1 MERIAEAPEA
11 AQQGSLGVPAEA
23 VHSRNTA
30 RAASLAGRGGG
41 LSHLKMV
48 AKRGW
53 QRPAVV
59 TSLVLLAGAYFFLW
73 RSPVL
78 GLFHDDAV
86 YTVTAKALAEGRG
99 YRIISLPHEIPQT
112 KYPFL
117 FPAALSLVWRLWPG
131 FPGNLAALK
140 TLPLLCAVAW
150 FVLSYQL
157 LLRLGARKTQ
167 AWCIVLL
174 TAASPLII
182 SLSTSL
188 MSETMFAAL
197 FTGALLAAR
206 AVERS
211 NSDRMAWL
219 AGVLAAL
226 AYLTRTI
233 GVSLLLAI
241 PLALVFQR
249 RYGAARRFVATGAP
263 IACTWLVWIYLH
275 PAPVERADAY
285 YSSANY
291 ASWNILTNYTPL
303 EKLGVLLANARL
315 SLVAP
320 ITFLGVPAPM
330 WVALFML
337 VILVFAFAKKVPRLE
352 SAWLA
357 VGAYLSIC
365 LCWAWPPMR
374 FIAVI
379 LPLVLFIIWE
389 TLARLGMNRLT
400 NGLAALTF
408 CFALT
413 GDLRP
418 SIAQLF
424 SSGQSRAGRPAAG
437 EAEMDGMYSWL
448 RKNAPEDSVVLA
460 DLDPLVFLYTG
471 RKSTRNFN
479 LDPRKLF
486 YSLGPSPEDALGPL
500 EEIIRGTSADFL
512 IVTPEEAFTLQQG
525 NVERFLA
532 GHPGVLEL
540 VDRPGSN
547 PGYQIYRIRHGL
559 L

>member
-1 MERIAEAPEA
+1 
-11 AQQGSLGVPAEA
+11 
-23 VHSRNTA
+23 
-30 RAASLAGRGGG
+30 
-41 LSHLKMV
+41 
-48 AKRGW
+48 
-53 QRPAVV
+53 
-59 TSLVLLAGAYFFLW
+59 
-73 RSPVL
+73 
-78 GLFHDDAV
+78 
-86 YTVTAKALAEGRG
+86 
-99 YRIISLPHEIPQT
+99 
-112 KYPFL
+112 
-117 FPAALSLVWRLWPG
+117 
-131 FPGNLAALK
+131 
-140 TLPLLCAVAW
+140 LCAGAW

-167 AWCIVLL
+167 ACCIALL
-174 TAASPLII
+174 TAASPLILA
-182 SLSTSL
+182 LSTSL

-197 FTGALLAAR
+197 FMGALLAAC

-219 AGVLAAL
+219 AGILAAL

-233 GVSLLLAI
+233 GISLLLAI

-249 RYGAARRFVATGAP
+249 RYGAVRRFVAAGFP
-263 IACTWLVWIYLH
+263 IACTWLAWVYLH
-275 PAPVERADAY
+275 SAPVERTDAY

-320 ITFLGVPAPM
+320 IALVGGPASM
-330 WVALFML
+330 WVSLFML
-337 VILVFAFAKKVPRLE
+337 VIVAVAFAKKVPRLE

-357 VGAYLSIC
+357 VGAYLCIC
-365 LCWAWPPMR
+365 LCWAWPPAR

-379 LPLVLFIIWE
+379 LPLILFIIWE
-389 TLARLGMNRLT
+389 TLARVGMYRFT
-400 NGLAALTF
+400 TGLAVLTF
-408 CFALT
+408 CFALV
-413 GDLRP
+413 GDLRQNVP
-418 SIAQLF
+418 QSF
-424 SSGQSRAGRPAAG
+424 SSGQSHTHQPADDGAGMNG
-437 EAEMDGMYSWL
+437 VFSWL
-448 RKNAPEDSVVLA
+448 RNNAPENSVVLA

-486 YSLGPSPEDALGPL
+486 YSLGPPPEDALGSL
-500 EEIIRGTSADFL
+500 EEIIRSTPADFL
-512 IVTPEEAFTLQQG
+512 IVTPEEAFALQQG

-540 VDRPGSN
+540 IDRPGSN
-547 PGYQIYRIRHGL
+547 PGYQVYRIRHGL